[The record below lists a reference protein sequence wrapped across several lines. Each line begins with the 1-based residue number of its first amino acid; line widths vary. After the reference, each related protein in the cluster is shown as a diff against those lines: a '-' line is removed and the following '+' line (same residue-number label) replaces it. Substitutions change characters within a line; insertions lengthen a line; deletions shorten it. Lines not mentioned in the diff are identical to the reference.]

1 MMTDR
6 ERAFLQAAANL
17 VKFQEPVL
25 AHFEHTIG
33 ISAYDYWI
41 RQRVGRGSAGLQ
53 SPGCEPWQFHFH
65 GLEVEAIHTDGR
77 HLRIELGP
85 GGMTNVFTGWSVAI
99 HIVHSKPPWPAYADL
114 KAFLEPND
122 RLPDHRRTSDLE
134 EALLDKGM
142 FARADPELF
151 ALRVRHTVPRGDGT
165 MLINIPPEFAPVIP
179 EDAVLCERLVL
190 TERGR
195 HEAEAV

>member
-1 MMTDR
+1 MTDR

-25 AHFEHTIG
+25 AHFELTVG
-33 ISAYDYWI
+33 MSAYDYWI
-41 RQRVGRGSAGLQ
+41 RQRVGRASALLQ

-65 GLEVEAIHTDGR
+65 GLEVEAIHSDGR

-85 GGMTNVFTGWSVAI
+85 GGMTNVFTGWSVVI
-99 HIVHSKPPWPAYADL
+99 HIVHSKPPWPAYSEL
-114 KAFLEPND
+114 KAFLKPTD
-122 RLPDHRRTSDLE
+122 RFPDHRRTSDLE
-134 EALLDKGM
+134 GALLDQGM
-142 FARADPELF
+142 FGHADPEVL
-151 ALRVRHTVPRGDGT
+151 ALRVRHTVRHGDGT
-165 MLINIPPEFAPVIP
+165 MRIDIPPEFAPVTP

-190 TERGR
+190 TERGW